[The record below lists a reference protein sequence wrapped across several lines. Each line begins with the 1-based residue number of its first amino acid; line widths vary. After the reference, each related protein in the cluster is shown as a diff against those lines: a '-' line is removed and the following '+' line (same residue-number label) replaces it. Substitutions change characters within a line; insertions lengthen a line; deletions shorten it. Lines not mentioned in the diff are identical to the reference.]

1 MPLNKL
7 DNFIK
12 NTEGRILYVSP
23 ADLDSTDSI
32 LNQGNSLAR
41 PFKTIQRAL
50 LESARFSYVGGDNN
64 DHTERTTILLMPGD
78 HIVDN
83 RPSRHIIKDS
93 NGAAKYGDINTDL
106 PNFNLD
112 SNFDLT
118 QSSNDLAKFNSTEGG
133 VIVPRGTSIVGLDLR
148 KTKVRPLYVPDPTN
162 DSISNSAIFRITG
175 ACYFWQFSIFDGLET
190 SGVYV
195 NPNGVEQAK
204 PTFSHHKLTCFEYAD
219 GVNTVGDDNLTDLDM
234 YYAKVSIA
242 YGDSVTNS
250 ILANDRYPGNT
261 LGFAKQ
267 RPEWEIVGA
276 FAPDPLEISR
286 IESGSDGV
294 ASPKIT
300 VTTKLEHN
308 LNVGTPIRISNI
320 TDSTYNTSTKVTK
333 IVNST
338 TFEYTLSVKNSQLI
352 SINTGHTDAQ
362 QSSLLAGTEGG
373 VASVIIETDTVSGAS
388 PYIFNISLR
397 SVWGMNGMWA
407 DGSKADGFRSMVV
420 AQFTGVSLQ
429 KDDRAFVKY
438 NSSLRSYSISIDYN
452 AQRAEENPPWEL
464 ADLSSQSSNPTLPLH
479 LDSGAIYRKDWETT
493 HIKITNDAILQIVS
507 VFAIGYNKHFEAQSG
522 GDASITNSNSN
533 FGQLSLISDGF
544 KDEAFG
550 KDNKAYITSIIGP
563 KAVLDKE
570 EPVDWLT
577 IDLEKTNSTTLGNSA
592 AEKIYLFG
600 FNDENVPPP
609 VLTQGFRVGA
619 KTDDKLYFKNDTS
632 GEGYATILMADSE
645 SATPQFSG
653 RKEMKIVPHGTKA
666 NTFITQNAAGVDT
679 AHNFVTGEKVIIISD
694 DGDYPENLETNTV
707 YFIIKGSTEESD
719 EFRLASSESEA
730 TANDQITVYG
740 GTNLSV
746 ISRVTDKFPDEVGHP
761 IHFDNGQNA
770 WFIHV
775 DNSGSDPI
783 NLSGLGNIGATE
795 PTYIK
800 RVSDSRSLDDKIY
813 KLRVV
818 VPKEIPNAKNPE
830 SGFIIQESSS
840 TDASSDANPGK
851 TTLEKKDYDYNKN
864 NRFISNIDHNGST
877 GDSGEVTVTTE
888 RPHNL
893 KVGESVKIKGV
904 RSYKDSNTNNYSGI
918 YGQGYNGKY
927 TVSNVTDAFTF
938 KYKEPIDPGNLL
950 RSRRTFVD
958 TNVDITPTLSESNGV
973 FSIVGIHDRYNST
986 DNSLYEV
993 GDYISGDNIVNDVF
1007 IVSKTATGNTISG
1020 LSLYD
1025 LVLSK
1030 DPRTSGSSLSSGDT
1044 IDGLAIG
1051 APYNRTT
1058 LSARFER
1065 SDDTD
1070 SVYSYR
1076 NEVLQEYN
1084 YPADDGIYYTYPSN
1098 SSNSIT
1104 NEFTNLSYSQNIVD
1118 LYPQIDRD
1126 NVNDNPLASRSF
1138 ASRSPLGKVVTSDLQ
1153 KSLTKESLDKFV
1165 RRHVGGLD
1173 VNTFNSTS
1181 NLVTFSSDTPHNLSG
1196 VTKLTVSSENQ
1207 LSSTGTFIGK
1217 LYNVELT
1224 GNGTGCM
1231 IDCELVEHTENPG
1244 QPTETKSVR
1253 IKDGSV
1259 KIVRGGSNYTV
1270 TDGLNFNYNGTQYN
1284 LIVANVG
1291 IVEGLAI
1298 QFTGST
1304 VNPDTYFRVDGI
1316 NNSELG
1322 LVVNRPTGGDQIYS
1336 DQYGIIIGVSFPFTN
1351 SGVVSE
1357 TENTITFNI
1366 GSHNLKAGQKVQ
1378 IKKHDHT
1385 DIGSYIVKSTTSG
1398 TVTFDTSNS
1407 EDDIR
1412 TTHSGTNYGYVIRHG
1427 LSSNDKFTNKTKEEI
1442 SVRGMTPFGGDVMQL
1457 TNNSMLVDSS
1467 SIDTYA
1473 YGTTSEVDSDVFDTV
1488 YPLGTF
1494 LQIDDEIVRIS
1505 GPRSSVS
1512 GATRFN
1518 ITRGM
1523 LGTKIAAH
1531 SANSLVVKIAPI
1543 PIEFRRPSI
1552 LRASGHTFE
1561 YLGYGPGNY
1570 STGLPQVQ
1578 DRTLTEKEEFLS
1590 QSQERG
1596 AGIVVYT
1603 GMNNKGDFY
1612 IGNQKKSSA
1621 TGEETT
1627 FDTPIATVAGEDPS
1641 RLSAVFDEV
1650 TVKERIVVEGGNSN
1664 QILSQFNGPVTFSE
1678 KTRFKNTSTFIQEVN
1693 FDNSSADDDYSINFK
1708 GTTIVKGNDGFFR
1721 FEDNNELRF
1730 GTNDDLVIK
1739 HIDNNNGS
1747 DNSIQ
1752 SVINDLKIKGNAAHS
1767 NDISIERDDGSQLA
1781 KFDMDGGVELNWR
1794 GSSTPG
1800 VKLKTVAT
1808 GVEITGTAA
1817 ADGQLYV
1824 KGDITA
1830 FHSSDMRLKENIQP
1844 IENAIAKIITVSGN
1858 TFDWKENS
1866 GHEGPDTGVI
1876 AQEIESLGLP
1886 GVVTTRDD
1894 GYKAV
1899 RYERLVPLLI
1909 EAIKEL
1915 NEKVNTLEQRLNN

>member
-50 LESARFSYVGGDNN
+50 IESARFSYVGGDNN

-78 HIVDN
+78 HILDN

-106 PNFNLD
+106 PTFNLD

-148 KTKVRPLYVPDPTN
+148 KTKIRPLYVPNPIN
-162 DSISNSAIFRITG
+162 DDIGNSAIFRITG

-219 GVNTVGDDNLTDLDM
+219 GVNTIGDDGLTDLDM

-261 LGFAKQ
+261 SGFAKQ

-276 FAPDPLEISR
+276 FAPDPLEISG
-286 IESGSDGV
+286 IESGSAGNP
-294 ASPKIT
+294 SPRIT

-308 LNVGTPIRISNI
+308 LNVGTPIRISNV
-320 TDSTYNTSTKVTK
+320 TDSRYNTSTKVTK

-338 TFEYTLSVKNSQLI
+338 TFEYTLSIKNSELI
-352 SINTGHTDAQ
+352 SINTGNTEAQ
-362 QSSLLAGTEGG
+362 LANLLSGENQPGP
-373 VASVIIETDTVSGAS
+373 ASVIIETDTVSGAS

-438 NSSLRSYSISIDYN
+438 NSSDRSYSTYINYGEDSS
-452 AQRAEENPPWEL
+452 EL
-464 ADLSSQSSNPTLPLH
+464 ADLSSQSSNPDLPLH
-479 LDSGAIYRKDWETT
+479 LDSGAIYRKGWETA
-493 HIKITNDAILQIVS
+493 HIKLTNDAILQIVS

-550 KDNKAYITSIIGP
+550 KDNKAYVTSIIGP

-577 IDLEKTNSTTLGNSA
+577 IDLEKTNLGTTN
-592 AEKIYLFG
+592 AEKLYLFG
-600 FNDENVPPP
+600 FNDDNVPPP
-609 VLTQGFRVGA
+609 ILTQGFRVGA
-619 KTDDKLYFKNDTS
+619 KFNDKLYFKNDTT
-632 GEGYATILMADSE
+632 GEGYATILMAESE
-645 SATPQFSG
+645 SAVSQFSG
-653 RKEMKIVPHGTKA
+653 RKEMKIVPHGTKD
-666 NTFITQNAAGVDT
+666 NTFITQDADGVDT

-694 DGDYPENLETNTV
+694 DGDYPENIETNTV
-707 YFIIKGSTEESD
+707 YFIIKDTTEESD

-730 TANDQITVYG
+730 NANDQITVSG

-746 ISRVTDKFPDEVGHP
+746 ISRVTDKFPGEKGHP
-761 IHFDNGQNA
+761 IHFDEGENA
-770 WFIHV
+770 WFMHV

-783 NLSGLGNIGATE
+783 DLSGLGNTGATE

-840 TDASSDANPGK
+840 TDVSSDADPGK

-864 NRFISNIDHNGST
+864 NRFISNIDHNGL
-877 GDSGEVTVTTE
+877 GDEFAKVTVTTE

-927 TVSNVTDAFTF
+927 TVSDVDNAFSF
-938 KYKEPIDPGNLL
+938 KYKEPIDPGNFL

-958 TNVDITPTLSESNGV
+958 TNVNITPTLSESNGV
-973 FSIVGIHDRYNST
+973 FSILGIHDRYNST
-986 DNSLYEV
+986 DNTSLYEE
-993 GDYISGDNIVNDVF
+993 GDYISGGNIANDVF
-1007 IVSKTATGNTISG
+1007 IVSKTATGTTGGDN
-1020 LSLYD
+1020 LDLYN
-1025 LVLSK
+1025 LELSK
-1030 DPRTSGSSLSSGDT
+1030 DPRINSSGSNCSSLPSTTCIGP
-1044 IDGLAIG
+1044 IAIG
-1051 APYNRTT
+1051 TPYDRTT
-1058 LSARFER
+1058 SSARFER

-1098 SSNSIT
+1098 SSNSVT
-1104 NEFTNLSYSQNIVD
+1104 EEFTNLSYSQNIVD

-1153 KSLTKESLDKFV
+1153 KSLTKESLDKFI

-1173 VNTFNSTS
+1173 VDSFD
-1181 NLVTFSSDTPHNLSG
+1181 NLTNIVTFSSDTPHNLSG
-1196 VTKLTVSSENQ
+1196 VTKITVSSGQEA
-1207 LSSTGTFIGK
+1207 SGTTIGK

-1224 GNGTGCM
+1224 AANGTGCM
-1231 IDCELVEHTENPG
+1231 IDCELVDDSGTV
-1244 QPTETKSVR
+1244 K
-1253 IKDGSV
+1253 IKDGSI
-1259 KIVRGGSNYTV
+1259 KIVRGGLGYTA
-1270 TDGLNFNYNGTQYN
+1270 TNTLNFNYNGTQYD
-1284 LIVANVG
+1284 LTATNVG

-1304 VNPDTYFRVDGI
+1304 VHPDTYFRVDTI
-1316 NNSELG
+1316 SSELG
-1322 LVVNRPTGGDQIYS
+1322 LLVNRPTGGDQIYS

-1351 SGVVSE
+1351 SGVVSG
-1357 TENTITFNI
+1357 NTITFNI

-1398 TVTFDTSNS
+1398 TVTFDVSGS
-1407 EDDIR
+1407 SDPIK

-1442 SVRGMTPFGGDVMQL
+1442 GVRGMTPFGGDVIQL
-1457 TNNSMLVDSS
+1457 TASIDVGAS
-1467 SIDTYA
+1467 SIDTHA
-1473 YGTTSEVDSDVFDTV
+1473 YGTTSEVDPDIFNTV

-1693 FDNSSADDDYSINFK
+1693 FDNSSAEIDYSVNFK

-1767 NDISIERDDGSQLA
+1767 NDISIERDDGDQLA

-1794 GSSTPG
+1794 GSTTPG

-1915 NEKVNTLEQRLNN
+1915 NEKVDSLEQRLNN